1 MNRNTVQWSIMI
13 VTLTSVVSAGSGTQK
28 PIVEITPFAG
38 YGLGG
43 EFEEYS
49 TDTKLT
55 VAEEP
60 VYGLTVDWPAGASTQ
75 YEFFFSQ
82 QQTGLNSSRSTTP
95 PEALTDLTISY
106 AHIGGLLNFGN
117 DRVRPFFGGG
127 LGVTYF
133 NPQDYGSETKFS
145 INLGGGVKLFLTE
158 RFGIRLEGRGF
169 GTLVDNNVWFSSGS
183 GGTTIGVTGDAFW
196 QFQLNLGLIFAI

>member
-1 MNRNTVQWSIMI
+1 MNRNIVQWSVIL
-13 VTLTSVVSAGSGTQK
+13 LTFISIASAGTRTK
-28 PIVEITPFAG
+28 DPTVEITPFAG
-38 YGLGG
+38 YGFGG

-49 TDTKLT
+49 SDTKLT

-60 VYGLTVDWPAGASTQ
+60 VYGFAVDWPAAASTQ
-75 YEFFFSQ
+75 YEFFFSHQ
-82 QQTGLNSSRSTTP
+82 PTGLNSSNGTTP
-95 PEALTDLTISY
+95 PEALTDLNISY

-133 NPQDYGSETKFS
+133 DPQDYGSETKFS
-145 INLGGGVKLFLTE
+145 ISLEGGVKLFLTE

-183 GGTTIGVTGDAFW
+183 GGTAIGVTGDAFW
-196 QFQLNLGLIFAI
+196 QFQLNLGLVFAI